1 MRSKLWAFL
10 EMKLSK
16 LWAFLM
22 ALASDPYSWVGLAVI
37 VIIGVLL
44 LYWDEIKAVFE
55 EEEGEEGKAQGTGF
69 LIGSKGYIITNNHV
83 IEDFTESISVIS
95 PDDKEYS
102 AKIVSQDIN
111 NDLAILKLNEYE
123 PNVHKFRPNLIIGDS
138 TKAKI
143 GDKVFTIGY
152 PAVELMGQQPKYSE
166 GIISSIAG
174 MYDDPTEFQISVPMQ
189 SGNSGGPLFNLRGEV
204 IGVTTSVLRTSEGES
219 GETQNPFQVVN
230 YAVKS
235 SLLKNLIQ
243 MLPKEAHPRVTSN
256 LGNDHSAIIDSVKP
270 NIVFILV
277 S

>member
-1 MRSKLWAFL
+1 MKSKFWAFL

-22 ALASDPYSWVGLAVI
+22 ALVSDPYTWVGLAVI
-37 VIIGVLL
+37 VIIGVLI
-44 LYWDEIKAVFE
+44 LYWEEIKTVFD
-55 EEEGEEGKAQGTGF
+55 EEEGEEGKTQGTGF

-102 AKIVSQDIN
+102 AKIVSQDTN
-111 NDLAILKLNEYE
+111 NDLAILKLDEYE

-152 PAVELMGQQPKYSE
+152 PSIRLMGQQPKYSE

-174 MYDDPTEFQISVPMQ
+174 MYDDPTEFQISVPIQ
-189 SGNSGGPLFNLRGEV
+189 PGNSGGPLFNLRGEV
-204 IGVTTSVLRTSEGES
+204 IGITTSSFPDEALEHTP
-219 GETQNPFQVVN
+219 QNIN